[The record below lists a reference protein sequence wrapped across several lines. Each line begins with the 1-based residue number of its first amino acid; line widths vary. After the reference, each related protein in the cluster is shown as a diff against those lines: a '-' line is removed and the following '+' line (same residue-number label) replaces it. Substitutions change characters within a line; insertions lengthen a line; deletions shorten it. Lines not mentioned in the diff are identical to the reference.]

1 MIPLDRLLCV
11 IYQNWGPPCPI
22 ALRSPSSD
30 RVHTGPHPGTPAPLP
45 TAYNAPLTAGGP
57 HGTIASEGG
66 PRLPLCSAI
75 ASLSADTSTSGPPPL
90 TLAGVQ
96 RLVFI
101 FYFLMFFAGRLILI
115 FRQFYPHVQ
124 VWEEDGFLWGK
135 ILENVLLHNS
145 GFEAPWEKLPP
156 SPRLLPASPPRRTV
170 TGK

>member
-1 MIPLDRLLCV
+1 M
-11 IYQNWGPPCPI
+11 
-22 ALRSPSSD
+22 
-30 RVHTGPHPGTPAPLP
+30 
-45 TAYNAPLTAGGP
+45 
-57 HGTIASEGG
+57 GG

-124 VWEEDGFLWGK
+124 VREEDGFLWGK

-145 GFEAPWEKLPP
+145 GFEAPWEKLPAITAP
-156 SPRLLPASPPRRTV
+156 APRLSSETDGNREIRFRANHRMGR
-170 TGK
+170 

>member
-1 MIPLDRLLCV
+1 MSSTRIGVPPALLPSALPALTGCTPV
-11 IYQNWGPPCPI
+11 PI
-22 ALRSPSSD
+22 SAP
-30 RVHTGPHPGTPAPLP
+30 PAPLP

-57 HGTIASEGG
+57 HGGGVGGTPRSHGG